1 MVVIDISAPDDA
13 ACIDCENYNSGEGV
27 CMLDWIPNTP
37 FMPACEHFE
46 PKEVNNAEH
55 TTH

>member
-13 ACIDCENYNSGEGV
+13 ACIDCENYNSSEGV

-46 PKEVNNAEH
+46 PKEEERWVGY
-55 TTH
+55 